1 MKRLWVTGYRTYE
14 LGIFNENDPKI
25 TIIKSA
31 IKKNIINEIENG
43 LEWVITGPQ
52 LGIEQ
57 WTAQICLDI
66 QTDYPDFKVS
76 LMLPFKEFGNNW
88 KDDKKI
94 VLSQILNEVDFSGY
108 VSNDV
113 YQSPQQL
120 KNYQSFMIEHT
131 DGALLVYDPEN
142 EGKTKFDLLKIKN
155 VKESKEYQ
163 LRMIDFIE
171 LEDVANEIE
180 EERKNHLNY

>member
-14 LGIFNENDPKI
+14 LGIFNETDLKI

-31 IKKNIINEIENG
+31 IKKYIINEIENG

-57 WTAQICLDI
+57 WTVEVCLDI
-66 QTDYPDFKVS
+66 KKEYPDFKVA
-76 LMLPFKEFGNNW
+76 LMLPFREFGNNW

-94 VLSQILNEVDFSGY
+94 TLNNLLSDVDFTDNISK
-108 VSNDV
+108 DV

-120 KNYQSFMIEHT
+120 KNYQAFMIDHT
-131 DGALLVYDPEN
+131 DGALLVYDSEN
-142 EGKTKFDLLKIKN
+142 EGKTKFDLLKIKQ
-155 VKESKEYQ
+155 VKESRDYGLQ
-163 LRMIDFIE
+163 MIDFMA

-180 EERKNHLNY
+180 EERNNHLNY